1 MLQQS
6 ARRYLKMTQHP
17 RSDPHDQARI
27 REFFIHGVDN
37 FRLRWSI
44 DALSM
49 LLHLSIFLFF
59 SGLLLY
65 LFNVHH
71 SVFYAV
77 LSWVAASTLGYIF
90 ITAMPIF
97 RPNCPY
103 HAPFSILAWYLYAT
117 MVLLLLSCLSCCC
130 SWLGNFNN
138 LRKHY
143 RNRISR
149 GMEGMTKKV
158 VQESSQEIDSCI
170 LKSVVHVPI
179 KDHEHDRL
187 FQCILGFCSSKIV
200 KGPEAILRNLDRR
213 DISSILIAHLD
224 RTWSSNVVTKQD
236 RIRRFVNCVKVAD
249 LARLSDVVLEILH
262 YVFPSDKLPSDE
274 LPSDNRMVLQSVDTG
289 NYLRDGGHGRDQEI
303 GLCAQLVVAN
313 IIANGDQGN
322 PSWTALATNQLGED
336 LIHYH
341 TNGEDNVLLANLI
354 HATRLIFNS
363 FLDGLDISY
372 RISYIV
378 LRPLSR
384 FDIRNTH
391 PELQDQFWDLWE
403 DIESCLGAD
412 SRLIHVIICLDPIY
426 RALNDDIPT
435 ASQEIAGPLVV
446 THIPIV
452 TPFTPALPV
461 VASTSTSLTPTSGST
476 SLPVSTSPLPHLNNS
491 PSLPCPAAGHARP
504 STSRSSPPTSSVGGF
519 SIPASPPSARVQ
531 SVPRAKLLA
540 LLSGTPVPWPTG
552 HQALPPLHARGLVNK
567 GNMCFSNAVLQLLV
581 HTPPFWE
588 LFRELGRLVGQ
599 RGRGDDQESGGVQT
613 PLVDATVRFSEEF
626 VYEERENW
634 FDPTFM
640 HDAMKDGK
648 LSRIMRVR
656 CFVLCRPSVSDPCW
670 RTCIGWSRGCSRVL
684 GPLSRRTP

>member
-1 MLQQS
+1 MFSATVAPLVAVTILDLKPSPQDTTAFYSEKIYQVLVASNVPPTSIPSTLAQPPPFSPPKYIIWVNSLWFLSLVINLSCAVLAILLQQS
-6 ARRYLKMTQHP
+6 TRRYLKMTQHS
-17 RSDPHDQARI
+17 RSNPHDQARI

-158 VQESSQEIDSCI
+158 VQESSKEIDSRI
-170 LKSVVHVPI
+170 LKSVVHAPI
-179 KDHEHDRL
+179 EDHEHDRL

-262 YVFPSDKLPSDE
+262 YVFPSDE
-274 LPSDNRMVLQSVDTG
+274 LPSDNHMVLDRKSV
-289 NYLRDGGHGRDQEI
+289 
-303 GLCAQLVVAN
+303 V
-313 IIANGDQGN
+313 
-322 PSWTALATNQLGED
+322 
-336 LIHYH
+336 
-341 TNGEDNVLLANLI
+341 
-354 HATRLIFNS
+354 
-363 FLDGLDISY
+363 
-372 RISYIV
+372 
-378 LRPLSR
+378 
-384 FDIRNTH
+384 
-391 PELQDQFWDLWE
+391 
-403 DIESCLGAD
+403 
-412 SRLIHVIICLDPIY
+412 
-426 RALNDDIPT
+426 
-435 ASQEIAGPLVV
+435 
-446 THIPIV
+446 
-452 TPFTPALPV
+452 
-461 VASTSTSLTPTSGST
+461 
-476 SLPVSTSPLPHLNNS
+476 
-491 PSLPCPAAGHARP
+491 
-504 STSRSSPPTSSVGGF
+504 
-519 SIPASPPSARVQ
+519 
-531 SVPRAKLLA
+531 
-540 LLSGTPVPWPTG
+540 
-552 HQALPPLHARGLVNK
+552 
-567 GNMCFSNAVLQLLV
+567 
-581 HTPPFWE
+581 
-588 LFRELGRLVGQ
+588 
-599 RGRGDDQESGGVQT
+599 
-613 PLVDATVRFSEEF
+613 
-626 VYEERENW
+626 
-634 FDPTFM
+634 
-640 HDAMKDGK
+640 
-648 LSRIMRVR
+648 
-656 CFVLCRPSVSDPCW
+656 
-670 RTCIGWSRGCSRVL
+670 
-684 GPLSRRTP
+684 